1 MRLKLKVWRQAG
13 RNTKGKFVT
22 YPVDNVNPD
31 MSMLE
36 CLDVL
41 NEQLV
46 ERGEEPIAFEH
57 DCREG
62 ICGSCGFMINGI
74 AHGPMPATTVCQ
86 LTMRHFKD
94 GEELVLEPWR
104 ARAFPMIKDLVV
116 DRRALDRIIASGGYI
131 SVSTG
136 SAPDGNAILV
146 SKEQSDRAMDAAACI
161 GCGACVA
168 ACPNASAAL
177 FTGAKIAHLGI
188 LPQGQPE
195 RDRRA
200 IHMVSQANA
209 EGFGGCTNIGEC
221 TAACPKEIPLEVIAA
236 MNRDFT
242 LGNWRER
249 DNQVIVMRPFTEW
262 STGSKLQTDARPAEP
277 FSRP

>member
-1 MRLKLKVWRQAG
+1 MRVKLKIWRQHG
-13 RNTKGKFVT
+13 RHTAGKFVT
-22 YPVDNVNPD
+22 YPVDDVNPD

-41 NEQLV
+41 NEQLI
-46 ERGEEPIAFEH
+46 ENGAEPVAFEH

-74 AHGPMPATTVCQ
+74 AHGPLPATTVCQ

-94 GEELVLEPWR
+94 GEELTLEPWR
-104 ARAFPMIKDLVV
+104 ARSFPLIKDLVV
-116 DRRALDRIIASGGYI
+116 DRRSFDRIIAAGGYI

-136 SAPDGNAILV
+136 SAPDGNAIPV
-146 SKEQSDRAMDAAACI
+146 PKESADRAMDAAACI

-188 LPQGQPE
+188 LPQGKPE

-200 IHMVSQANA
+200 IGMVTQMNV

-221 TAACPKEIPLEVIAA
+221 TGVCPKEIPLEVIAA
-236 MNRDFT
+236 MNRDY
-242 LGNWRER
+242 LRASWRTR
-249 DNQVIVMRPFTEW
+249 DNVVTTLRPFTEW
-262 STGSKLQTDARPAEP
+262 SYGSKLQVDEASE
-277 FSRP
+277 S